1 MAKVLELKSLTFVR
15 HAYAMSAAAF
25 FGSDHDRPLTAK
37 GVEAAKALA
46 KELSKTVPPPDIVLV
61 SDAVRALETLKQLKD
76 LIGEETEIKE
86 MKELYD
92 CSAGQLYNIIIENQK
107 ARGHMLIIG
116 HNPAVSQL
124 YSMLSG
130 DFTALAPAQSRT
142 LILEES

>member
-1 MAKVLELKSLTFVR
+1 M
-15 HAYAMSAAAF
+15 
-25 FGSDHDRPLTAK
+25 
-37 GVEAAKALA
+37 
-46 KELSKTVPPPDIVLV
+46 
-61 SDAVRALETLKQLKD
+61 RALETLKQLKD

-86 MKELYD
+86 IKELYD

>member
-1 MAKVLELKSLTFVR
+1 LAKVLELKSLTFVR
-15 HAYAMSAAAF
+15 HAYAVSAADF

>member
-15 HAYAMSAAAF
+15 HAYAVSAADF
-25 FGSDHDRPLTAK
+25 YGSDHDRPLTDK
-37 GVEAAKALA
+37 GVAAA
-46 KELSKTVPPPDIVLV
+46 KELSKELAKTVPPPDVVLV

-92 CSAGQLYNIIIENQK
+92 CSAGQLYNIITENQK
-107 ARGHMLIIG
+107 AGGHMLVIG

-130 DFTALAPAQSRT
+130 EYTALSPAQSRT
-142 LILEES
+142 LILEQA